1 MMANEATDNEII
13 LASGDLRVRVSPFGA
28 SLRGMWRET
37 ANGIQE
43 VITGYSG
50 AKNKVGGQGDVLI
63 PFPGRVR
70 DGKYSFN
77 GASYEMTRNDKDGP
91 NAIHGF
97 VRLKT
102 WVTSLNNGES
112 ATFTTSIAPEDAP
125 GYPFALTITVCYTL
139 RDSGLQCEFT
149 VKNEGDQLA
158 PVAAGFHPYFTVGSD
173 LIDLDLLTLPFN
185 AFLEFQNLLPT
196 GNIVPVEGTPHDF
209 RTRQTIA
216 GTVFNTC
223 FVAPLPDDDGKT
235 RIRLSTT
242 DGKRAVTVWMD
253 ASFGYVVLYSGDPL
267 PETHRR
273 RSLAIEPMTCG
284 TDAFNHPE
292 WGLVTL
298 SPGAIFK
305 GAWGVTPEFGDGA

>member
-102 WVTSLNNGES
+102 WVTFLNSGDS
-112 ATFTTSIAPEDAP
+112 ATFTTSIASEDAP

-158 PVAAGFHPYFTVGSD
+158 PVGAGFHPYFTVGSD
-173 LIDLDLLTLPFN
+173 LIDLDSLTLPFN

-209 RTRQTIA
+209 RTPQTIA

-235 RIRLSTT
+235 RIRLSTM

-298 SPGAIFK
+298 APGEMFK